1 MRCPKCSYENKNN
14 AIVCSM
20 CKEPL
25 VPSGR
30 KMSDEEYTY
39 GRILSIPPSKFK
51 ISLFHTIK
59 GVFLLIILLGL
70 TYVYFFVNA
79 SVKERYFLKFNRY
92 VDRFFFGEEP
102 STEIT
107 SALSYEE
114 TDLLKGRRECK
125 NRLFEIAR
133 DIGAYKSI
141 DNIVLESD
149 PVCPENEEVQYKFT
163 GALGDSFS
171 IYCKFHNQTCV
182 YDKENKEIIFE
193 D

>member
-1 MRCPKCSYENKNN
+1 MRCPKCSYENKND
-14 AIVCSM
+14 AFVCSM

-25 VPSGR
+25 VPSAR
-30 KMSDEEYTY
+30 KRSGEEYTY

-51 ISLFHTIK
+51 ISLFHTIR
-59 GVFLLIILLGL
+59 GVLLLIILLGL
-70 TYVYFFVNA
+70 TYVYFFVNP

-102 STEIT
+102 LPETT
-107 SALSYEE
+107 SAPSYEE
-114 TDLLKGRRECK
+114 TDLLKGKRECK
-125 NRLFEIAR
+125 NRLFQIAR

-141 DNIVLESD
+141 DKIILEAD
-149 PVCPENEEVQYKFT
+149 PVCPENEEVKYKFT
-163 GALGDSFS
+163 GALGDSFT